1 MMCWKAHRRRPIF
14 EELTMKKLLIAV
26 SAVVM
31 AIGATVALAEDINLI
46 NAYADND
53 MQPLTPAQTAQ
64 LKAERDAAKA
74 KWAAM
79 TPAER
84 AAAKRAAQSKRV
96 GDLTATERLGLNDD
110 FVALTHAQTAEA
122 KAQRDA
128 AKAKWN
134 ALTPAQKSAAR
145 KAMQQKR
152 LADLNDM
159 ERFGANDDMSRWV
172 TGY

>member
-1 MMCWKAHRRRPIF
+1 MN
-14 EELTMKKLLIAV
+14 KLFIAI

-31 AIGATVALAEDINLI
+31 AMGTTVALAEDINLI

-84 AAAKRAAQSKRV
+84 AAAKQAAQSKRV

-110 FVALTHAQTAEA
+110 FVALTKAETAQA
-122 KAQRDA
+122 KAQHDA
-128 AKAKWN
+128 AKAKWD

-152 LADLNDM
+152 LADLSDM